1 VNIDFIKLHSSGS
14 DVIVIDADSLRSG
27 SVDPVSLARAILKR
41 RRGAGADALA
51 IVDAAPQSP
60 TKGGQAKGSRSQ
72 VRAASVKTYLP
83 SGEAAHADADALI
96 CAARYLFDS
105 GKAGGERFEL
115 STPSGKRR
123 IDVAT
128 AVDFTVSLGMPRS
141 SGSDADA
148 VDENIPF
155 TVLEAGGKRVS
166 VCAIELCRTY
176 LALLTQ
182 DGNSGRLEELER
194 ASGADPR
201 GPSSARAIIVRPIA
215 RDTLRIRHSA
225 AMGWDGASAAGA
237 ALVAAVAAG
246 SVDREAAVLSVG
258 GVRYAEWNARDN
270 KVSVTAPAEYVYEG
284 EWYMP
289 DEAPLE
295 AGTEAEEAAPAQE

>member
-1 VNIDFIKLHSSGS
+1 LNIDFIKLHSSGS
-14 DVIVIDADSLRSG
+14 DVIVIDAESMRSG

-51 IVDAAPQSP
+51 IVDAVPLPSSV
-60 TKGGQAKGSRSQ
+60 GGDGKSSRVS
-72 VRAASVKTYLP
+72 RTAASVKTYLP
-83 SGEAAHADADALI
+83 SGDAAHADADALI

-123 IDVAT
+123 IDVVT
-128 AVDFTVSLGMPRS
+128 AVDFTVCLGKPRP
-141 SGSDADA
+141 SGSASEA

-182 DGNSGRLEELER
+182 DVSSGRLEEIER

-201 GPSSARAIIVRPIA
+201 GPSSARAIIIRPIA
-215 RDTLRIRHSA
+215 RDALRIRHSA

-246 SVDREAAVLSVG
+246 SADREAAVLSQG
-258 GVRYAEWNARDN
+258 GVRYAEWNARDG
-270 KVSVTAPAEYVYEG
+270 KVAVTAPAEYVYEG

-289 DEAPLE
+289 DEISPGIE
-295 AGTEAEEAAPAQE
+295 AKEEAETQE